1 MSRPSGVGF
10 TKDGKRYGVSIGKD
24 KDGFFALY
32 RTQYPGHKIVNR
44 LPSALRSPTMPV
56 GPATD

>member
-24 KDGFFALY
+24 KDGFFAY
-32 RTQYPGHKIVNR
+32 THRARSKSYPTKEQI
-44 LPSALRSPTMPV
+44 
-56 GPATD
+56 PASVLKRIDATG